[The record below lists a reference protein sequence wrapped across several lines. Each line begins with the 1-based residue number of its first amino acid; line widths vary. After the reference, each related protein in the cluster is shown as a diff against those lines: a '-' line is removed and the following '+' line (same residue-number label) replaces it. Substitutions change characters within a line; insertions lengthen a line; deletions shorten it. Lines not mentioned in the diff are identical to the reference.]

1 MSQPARPILC
11 GVIHLPAMPGAPR
24 ASLSATECARLAA
37 ADARALDAAGF
48 DAIIVE
54 NFGDAPFFATK
65 VPPITVA
72 AMTACAIAVRD
83 AAPSRALGVNVLRN
97 DAEAALS
104 VAVASGAAFV
114 RINVHI
120 GARVTDQGVIQGDAA
135 TTLRLRRAL
144 GGDDVA
150 VWGDVDVKHSAPL
163 GPPRPIA
170 QEVEDLVKRGGA
182 AAVLVTGEGTGK
194 GVDLEKL
201 SAVKR
206 AARASSAPVLVASGA
221 TIDTLPALASVADGV
236 IVGTALRKGYVPGG
250 AIDGELA
257 KEFAGAFRAS
267 FR

>member
-1 MSQPARPILC
+1 MLC
-11 GVIHLPAMPGAPR
+11 GVIHLPALPGAPR
-24 ASLSATECARLAA
+24 SSLSAAECARVAA
-37 ADARALDAAGF
+37 ADARALAAAGF

-65 VPPITVA
+65 VPPVTVA
-72 AMTACAIAVRD
+72 AMTACAVAVRD
-83 AAPSRALGVNVLRN
+83 AAPSTALGINVLRN
-97 DAEAALS
+97 DAEAALA
-104 VAVASGAAFV
+104 VAVASGASFV

-144 GGDDVA
+144 GGDA
-150 VWGDVDVKHSAPL
+150 IAIWGDVDVKHSAPL

-194 GVDLEKL
+194 GVDVEKL
-201 SAVKR
+201 ATVKR
-206 AARASSAPVLVASGA
+206 VARAANAPVLVASGA
-221 TIDTLPALASVADGV
+221 TIDSLPTLAANADGV

-250 AIDGELA
+250 AIDGDLA
-257 KEFAGAFRAS
+257 KEFAEAFRAS

>member
-1 MSQPARPILC
+1 MTQPKPPILC
-11 GVIHLPAMPGAPR
+11 GVIHLPALPGAPR
-24 ASLSATECARLAA
+24 SSLSAGECARLAA

-72 AMTACAIAVRD
+72 AMTACAVAARE
-83 AAPSRALGVNVLRN
+83 AAPSRALGINVLRN
-97 DAEAALS
+97 DAEAALA
-104 VAVASGAAFV
+104 VAVASSAAFV

-144 GGDDVA
+144 GGEAIA

-194 GVDLEKL
+194 GVDVEKL
-201 SAVKR
+201 GLVKR
-206 AARASSAPVLVASGA
+206 AARSSGAPVLVASGA
-221 TIDTLPALASVADGV
+221 TLDSLPTLAPVADGV

-250 AIDGELA
+250 AIDAELA
-257 KEFAGAFRAS
+257 REFAGAFRAS